1 MNFQV
6 SARKWR
12 PQKFSE
18 LIGQEHIVRTL
29 SNAIEL
35 ERVSHAFLFSG
46 TRGVGKT
53 TTARILA
60 RVLNCEKGP
69 TIEPCGTCSFCIEI
83 TQGNCID
90 VQEIDGASNNGVA
103 EVRDLIDN
111 VQYATSSARYKVY
124 IIDEIHM
131 LSKSAFNALLKTLEE
146 PPPRVIFIF
155 ATTELIKIPE
165 TILSRCQCFEF
176 KPLSNAQITKQLE
189 LICGQEKIQ
198 IDAKGLVEISK
209 VGAGSMRDAQS
220 LLDQVIAYSGNK
232 IDKDSVESVL
242 GIVGGTTLEL
252 FAERLIKR
260 EPAELISLVQEIA
273 NQGKDLG
280 LFCRS
285 MMEYLRNL
293 LMVKIS
299 RKPENLLNI
308 HTCDLSVLKKQA
320 EGFHVDELQ
329 QMFTILSRAETEM
342 KRSALGQMVF
352 EMAIL
357 RLTETRS
364 FKSIDDIIHKI
375 NQAEAEVQPARST
388 LPTAVTPLLQ
398 SAPPAEQQEK
408 GCFDST
414 IWTKIRREVS
424 KKRPAFEHY
433 LDKCQVLALNEKEI
447 RLIFSDSFTLEMVE
461 SPENIKF
468 IKEMVKLAS
477 GHEVQ
482 VILKLGE
489 VKPNSSVNTQEK
501 KNLNEESQGRQ
512 KTESE
517 IIQDALDIF
526 GGTVVK

>member
-1 MNFQV
+1 
-6 SARKWR
+6 
-12 PQKFSE
+12 
-18 LIGQEHIVRTL
+18 
-29 SNAIEL
+29 
-35 ERVSHAFLFSG
+35 
-46 TRGVGKT
+46 
-53 TTARILA
+53 
-60 RVLNCEKGP
+60 
-69 TIEPCGTCSFCIEI
+69 
-83 TQGNCID
+83 
-90 VQEIDGASNNGVA
+90 
-103 EVRDLIDN
+103 
-111 VQYATSSARYKVY
+111 
-124 IIDEIHM
+124 
-131 LSKSAFNALLKTLEE
+131 LKTLEE

-189 LICGQEKIQ
+189 LICGQEEIQ
-198 IDAKGLVEISK
+198 IDTKGLVEISK

-220 LLDQVIAYSGNK
+220 LLDQVIAYSGKK
-232 IDKDSVESVL
+232 IDTDSVESVL

-252 FAERLIKR
+252 FAELLKKR
-260 EPAELISLVQEIA
+260 EPAELIALVQEVA

-293 LMVKIS
+293 LMVKVS
-299 RKPENLLNI
+299 RNPENLLNT

-320 EGFHVDELQ
+320 EGFNADELQ
-329 QMFTILSRAETEM
+329 QMFTILSCAETEM
-342 KRSALGQMVF
+342 KRSSLGQMVF

-364 FKSIDDIIHKI
+364 FKSIDDLIHKI
-375 NQAEAEVQPARST
+375 NKAEVEVQPAR
-388 LPTAVTPLLQ
+388 LAVPTPVAPVLQ
-398 SAPPAEQQEK
+398 SDSGASSAKSAPPVAQPAQPEN
-408 GCFDST
+408 GSFDST
-414 IWTKIRREVS
+414 TWTKIRHEVS
-424 KKRPAFEHY
+424 RKRPAFEHY

-447 RLIFSDSFTLEMVE
+447 QLMYSDSFTLEMVE
-461 SPENIKF
+461 GPENIKF

-477 GHEVQ
+477 GNEVQ

-489 VKPNSSVNTQEK
+489 AKPSPSLNTPEK